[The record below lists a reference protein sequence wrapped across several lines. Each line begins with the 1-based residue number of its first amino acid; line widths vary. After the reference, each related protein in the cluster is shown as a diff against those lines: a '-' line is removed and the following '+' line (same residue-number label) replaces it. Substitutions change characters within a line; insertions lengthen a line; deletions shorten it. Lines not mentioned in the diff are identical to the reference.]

1 MGEIIPMFTVLRI
14 KDLNELTV
22 TGTVPDLQYELN
34 KWQVSFDY
42 YMIKNKET
50 KIPSIANLI
59 FSSI

>member
-1 MGEIIPMFTVLRI
+1 MFTVLRI

-42 YMIKNKET
+42 CMIKNKET